1 MGRFFFHPLLKE
13 KETIALLPEEAHH
26 LQVERVGLHSQ
37 IFLGDGQGRLF
48 QGWYLGKHQGKVWV
62 EVGEKVREEK
72 KSPFE
77 LHIWQAFLHSPSRL
91 DWLVEKLTEVGV
103 STIGFF
109 PTERSLTTC
118 VSPQRIRRWQKIA
131 LSACKQSGRLFFP
144 EIRMLRS
151 WNDFLS
157 VLKELPG
164 VILLAD
170 PVAPESLGAFLHQ
183 RGTEPFFSLLVGPEG
198 DFTEEEKKAILS
210 LPRVCRVRLFSKILR
225 SETASFFGAS
235 ILSSF
240 LDGVYASGH

>member
-26 LQVERVGLHSQ
+26 LQVERISPQSQ
-37 IFLGDGQGRLF
+37 IFLSDGRGRLF
-48 QGWYLGKHQGKVWV
+48 QGRYLGEHQGKTWV
-62 EVGEKVREEK
+62 EVGEKVREEN
-72 KSPFE
+72 PLFE
-77 LHIWQAFLHSPSRL
+77 LHVWQAFLHSPSRL

-109 PTERSLTTC
+109 PAERSLNPY
-118 VSPQRIRRWQKIA
+118 VSPQRVKRWQKIA

-144 EIRMLRS
+144 EIRLAGS

-157 VLKELPG
+157 ALKGSPG

-170 PVAPESLGAFLHQ
+170 PGAPELLWDFLNR
-183 RGTEPFFSLLVGPEG
+183 RGQESIFALLVGPEG
-198 DFTEEEKKAILS
+198 DFTEEEKEVILS
-210 LPRVCRVRLFSKILR
+210 LPQVYRVRLFSRILR
-225 SETASFFGAS
+225 SETASLFGAS

-240 LDGVYASGH
+240 LDGVYASSH